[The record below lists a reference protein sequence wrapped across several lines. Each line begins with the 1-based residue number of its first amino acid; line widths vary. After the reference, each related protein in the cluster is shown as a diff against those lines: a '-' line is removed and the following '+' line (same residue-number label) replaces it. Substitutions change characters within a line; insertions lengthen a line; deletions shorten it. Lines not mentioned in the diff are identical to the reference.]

1 MPGQPPAAPG
11 STREATLP
19 SRAHRQAWQDWGAV
33 NPLFSILT
41 DPRWRHGGDVDEFL
55 ATGEGTVA
63 QLMAEVDRL
72 GLGRERRAAL
82 DFGCGVGRLTAPLA
96 RRFDQAV
103 GVDVAESMLVTAR
116 RLHASVPNCRFV
128 RNDTDDL
135 SRYADTSF
143 DLVVRLFVLQ
153 HLDSDRAIET
163 LLAELVRVLA
173 PGGAL
178 VVNLCSAVA
187 PPTPP
192 LPLATRAGLRARAA
206 AGLRR
211 AGVPP
216 GVLYRALDWT
226 PPMTMRPITE
236 ARARAVLEAAGGRI
250 AHMGEPE
257 GDRGGTVHHFF
268 YVTS

>member
-1 MPGQPPAAPG
+1 MD
-11 STREATLP
+11 REATLP

-33 NPLFSILT
+33 NPLYSILT
-41 DPRWRHGGDVDEFL
+41 DPRYRHGGDVDEFL
-55 ATGEGTVA
+55 ATGEGTIA
-63 QLMAEVDRL
+63 QFLAEVDRL
-72 GLGRERRAAL
+72 GLCRERRRAL

-96 RRFDQAV
+96 RRFGEVV
-103 GVDVAESMLVTAR
+103 GVDVAESMLAMAR

-128 RNDTDDL
+128 HNDADDL
-135 SRYADTSF
+135 SQFAGTSF
-143 DLVVRLFVLQ
+143 DLVISLFVLQ
-153 HLDSDRAIET
+153 HLDSDHAIEA

-192 LPLATRAGLRARAA
+192 PAWTTRAGLRARAA

-211 AGVPP
+211 AGVPA

-226 PPMTMRPITE
+226 PPMTMRAIAEP
-236 ARARAVLEAAGGRI
+236 RARAVIEGAGGRV
-250 AHMGEPE
+250 AHTSRPE
-257 GDRGGTVHHFF
+257 TDAGGTVHHFF
-268 YVTS
+268 YVTC